1 MKSTARLSAWTALP
15 MKTSASPIKSA
26 VDEIE
31 ALRRL
36 FRTTLK
42 NFASSVETDL
52 NQLRER
58 IAAKEATV
66 KKPKIPAELIRDAR
80 DMVTLIRT
88 LDIKPEKG
96 RRRDLKQI
104 QGGIED
110 MQQIVAKW

>member
-1 MKSTARLSAWTALP
+1 

-36 FRTTLK
+36 FRATLK

-52 NQLRER
+52 DHLREG
-58 IAAKEATV
+58 IAAQEATV
-66 KKPKIPAELIRDAR
+66 KKPKISAELLRDAR
-80 DMVTLIRT
+80 DMVTLLRN

-96 RRRDLKQI
+96 RRRDLKK
-104 QGGIED
+104 IEGVIGD
-110 MQQIVAKW
+110 LQKILAKG